1 MKKYTVCAKEIVE
14 WEWYNIEAESAD
26 EAVEIAKEHWAD
38 AKMVSTEVHD
48 KDYLVKLSG
57 KSWDEST
64 IYMETK

>member
-1 MKKYTVCAKEIVE
+1 MKKYTVCAKERVE

-26 EAVEIAKEHWAD
+26 EAVQIAKDNWTD
-38 AKMVSTEVHD
+38 AKMSSTEVDD

-57 KSWDEST
+57 KSWDEAT